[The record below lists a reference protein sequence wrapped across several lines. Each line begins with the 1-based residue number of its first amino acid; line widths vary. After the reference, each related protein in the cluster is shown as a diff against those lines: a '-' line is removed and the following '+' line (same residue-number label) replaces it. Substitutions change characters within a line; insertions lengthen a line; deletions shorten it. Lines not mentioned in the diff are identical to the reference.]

1 MRRSKEDAQ
10 QTRIDILDAAEQLFA
25 AKGVSAVTLEAIS
38 CRAGVTRGAFYW
50 HFKDKSE
57 LLTAIHERRMLP
69 QEQMLRGFA
78 EQGHQDPLGLLE
90 TAAHDALRQFESDP
104 NQQLLFRIM
113 NALPAEDEEA
123 AWMNAKNGQLF
134 TMLNKLTDQARA
146 LGLLSPQFTP
156 QEAAVMLMAT
166 MSGLIS
172 GWLRSGKAFPLFGLG
187 AKIVSTQIS
196 VLRTPR

>member
-1 MRRSKEDAQ
+1 
-10 QTRIDILDAAEQLFA
+10 
-25 AKGVSAVTLEAIS
+25 
-38 CRAGVTRGAFYW
+38 
-50 HFKDKSE
+50 
-57 LLTAIHERRMLP
+57 
-69 QEQMLRGFA
+69 MLRGFA

-172 GWLRSGKAFPLFGLG
+172 EWLRSGKAFPLFGLG